1 MPCGLCGSLDHNR
14 SACPWDRTTQ
24 PAFFDDLRRHF
35 EATAM
40 NNDDTYHDE
49 LTAHL
54 AAQEHPQ
61 PHPKRYDH
69 GYIKYDDMRL
79 RDFGVQRPA
88 PLRKTHC
95 ADCNRTQCK
104 GPCSRKSPGP
114 ITMHEPRVDWLAWA
128 MLAGVVV
135 SAVGSFY
142 GLVWYLVKGLAK

>member
-1 MPCGLCGSLDHNR
+1 MMPCGLCGSLDHNR
-14 SACPWDRTTQ
+14 SACPWGKSTQ
-24 PAFFDDLRRHF
+24 PALFDDLRRHF

-79 RDFGVQRPA
+79 RDFGVARPA
-88 PLRKTHC
+88 PARKH
-95 ADCNRTQCK
+95 
-104 GPCSRKSPGP
+104 PGP
-114 ITMHEPRVDWLAWA
+114 ITMHEPRVDWVGWA
-128 MLAGVVV
+128 LFAGGMLAAGVGTG
-135 SAVGSFY
+135 AYFWG
-142 GLVWYLVKGLAK
+142 K